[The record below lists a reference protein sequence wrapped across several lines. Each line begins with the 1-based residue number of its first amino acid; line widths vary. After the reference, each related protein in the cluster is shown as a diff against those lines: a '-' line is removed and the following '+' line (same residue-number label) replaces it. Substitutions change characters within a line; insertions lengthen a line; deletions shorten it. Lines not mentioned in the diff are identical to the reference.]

1 MLHADINFCRTDSSY
16 LSSPSTEGVP
26 SAVFPD
32 RLIRPLPKRT
42 LKSRLS
48 LEAAESIEYPPSLPS
63 SSLPNYAQYG
73 EGGEYLS
80 DSKVLVQHGEAYDEH
95 DNYHEHD
102 EDHCHHH
109 HHHHCHHD
117 EDDDDLDSAD
127 DASPVALQNSASYRS
142 PPRSPHAARHTR
154 YGSQGGRE
162 SISGPD
168 GYEAFENTNNK
179 KKRKIPTSGSLSL
192 HHSSLTNEL
201 AQLGIKSS
209 KDGSFEDHA
218 SQSLPGSS
226 GLGVQGAGRGHYAR
240 KAAARRPLGVS
251 VNGSNARNGTAKYDQ
266 NMAATA
272 KGNISPSHCESLR
285 LTAHSRRF
293 QRPRNNLSSH
303 SQCHGFATQASWEG
317 PGECGCA

>member
-1 MLHADINFCRTDSSY
+1 
-16 LSSPSTEGVP
+16 
-26 SAVFPD
+26 VFPD

-48 LEAAESIEYPPSLPS
+48 QEAAESIEYPPSLPS

-80 DSKVLVQHGEAYDEH
+80 DSKVLVQNGESYEDH
-95 DNYHEHD
+95 DHYHEHD
-102 EDHCHHH
+102 EDHCPHH

-117 EDDDDLDSAD
+117 EDDDDVDSAD
-127 DASPVALQNSASYRS
+127 DTSPVALRNAGSYRS
-142 PPRSPHAARHTR
+142 PPRSPRSARHAR
-154 YGSQGGRE
+154 YGSHGERE

-192 HHSSLTNEL
+192 HPSSLTNEM
-201 AQLGIKSS
+201 AQMGITPG
-209 KDGSFEDHA
+209 KDGIVDDHTGQVVA
-218 SQSLPGSS
+218 GSS

-240 KAAARRPLGVS
+240 KSATRRPLGVS
-251 VNGSNARNGTAKYDQ
+251 VNGSNLRNVTAKYDQ

-272 KGNISPSHCESLR
+272 KGNLSCILR
-285 LTAHSRRF
+285 HDLTLTVCSRRL
-293 QRPRNNLSSH
+293 QRPGYHLSSYCQRD
-303 SQCHGFATQASWEG
+303 SVATQTVRKG
-317 PGECGCA
+317 PRERWRP